1 MMRLHGFWRSIA
13 TYRVRVALNLKGIPF
28 EEIEVDLLKGDQFS
42 DAFRTLNPHSA
53 VPALEI
59 DGRVLTQSLPII
71 EYLDRR
77 FPTPPLYPAD
87 DFERAQASALAL
99 VTVADA
105 HPLMVPRIRGYLQS
119 KLGATDED
127 VQNWISHWLSAAFA
141 TFEDQLAKRP
151 PAPYAFGDSPGIV
164 DIAVAG
170 HCVSGELFKMD
181 LGAYPR
187 TKSLME
193 RLSEIDAFRQAHPLA
208 RKAAA
213 EGERR

>member
-1 MMRLHGFWRSIA
+1 MRLHGFWRSIA

-28 EEIEVDLLKGDQFS
+28 EEVEVDLLKGDQYS
-42 DAFRTLNPHSA
+42 DAFRALNPHSA

-59 DGRVLTQSLPII
+59 DGHVLTQSLPII

-87 DFERAQASALAL
+87 DFERARASALAL

-141 TFEDQLAKRP
+141 TFEEHFSKLP
-151 PAPYAFGDSPGIV
+151 PAPYAFGESPGIV

-170 HCVSGELFKMD
+170 HCVSGGLFNMD
-181 LGAYPR
+181 LGLYPR
-187 TKSLME
+187 TNALMQ
-193 RLSEIDAFRQAHPLA
+193 RLSELDAFKQAHPLA
-208 RKAAA
+208 RKAVVDKVNQ
-213 EGERR
+213 